1 MTFIL
6 DDLLVKPWISL
17 AKVIRTTAIEEA
29 YDVEAIRDD
38 IKENQ
43 LLYEIGE
50 RSREDYEARREELE
64 LELEVAEQARENLSG
79 RVEVKT

>member
-6 DDLLVKPWISL
+6 DDLFIKPWISL
-17 AKVIRTTAIEEA
+17 AKILHSTAIEEA
-29 YDVEAIRDD
+29 YDVESIRND

-50 RSREDYEARREELE
+50 RSREEYESRREELE

-79 RVEVKT
+79 RVEVKR

>member
-6 DDLLVKPWISL
+6 DDLLINPWLSL
-17 AKVIRTTAIEEA
+17 ARVLRSTAIQEA
-29 YDVEAIRDD
+29 YDLEAIQDD

-50 RSREDYEARREELE
+50 RSEEEYRQRREELE

-79 RVEVKT
+79 QVEVKR

>member
-6 DDLLVKPWISL
+6 DDLLINPWLSL
-17 AKVIRTTAIEEA
+17 ARVLRSTAIQEA
-29 YDVEAIRDD
+29 YDLEAIQDD

-50 RSREDYEARREELE
+50 RSEEEYRERREELE

-79 RVEVKT
+79 RVEVKR